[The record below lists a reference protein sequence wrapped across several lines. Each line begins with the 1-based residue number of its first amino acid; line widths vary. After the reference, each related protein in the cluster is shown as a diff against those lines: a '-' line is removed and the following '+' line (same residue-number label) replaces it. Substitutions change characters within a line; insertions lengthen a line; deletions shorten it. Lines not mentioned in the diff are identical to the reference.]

1 VWKAIHHILHPNPK
15 PLHKDPEKLNKY
27 FISTATRTLGTE
39 PDNVQDLLN
48 LVQSLPEQTEH
59 SGFTLKNVHQFEIV
73 KEISRLRSDTS
84 TGFDQIPVKFIKL
97 VSTDLIGPLTYI
109 INTCIDSS
117 LFPRTWKTA
126 RVSPIPKINNPTC
139 EKDYRPISILPALSK
154 IFERLVNNQIV
165 TYIDEQGLLAS
176 GISGYRSGY
185 STTTVLLRIRD
196 DVIKAMKRGDVTM
209 MVCADY
215 YKAFDTVQFKAVLM
229 KIHGMG
235 FSKKFLRWVLN
246 YLCERQQFVQIDD
259 ASSELATV
267 EFGVPQGSILGPILF
282 NLYIADL
289 HEKLKC
295 LCYQYADDT
304 TFYQHTKV
312 ADLEHC
318 ATQMNNTISRLGQ
331 YSNESNLALN
341 GKKTKWLLLS
351 TRQMSRL
358 HRLQDAAVQLT
369 CNGETLERVLS
380 IKLLWT
386 NISLGSNMLRHSS
399 LHVVE
404 FCLC

>member
-1 VWKAIHHILHPNPK
+1 LQTDEIRHLQTERDRLRREVQKDGSTETWILFRAIRNKIKTVIGKARRSFLAKALSSKRPKQVWKIIHRILHPNPN
-15 PLHKDPEKLNKY
+15 PLHEDPEKLNKY

-39 PDNVQDLLN
+39 PDDVQDLLN

-59 SGFTLKNVHQFEIV
+59 SASFTLKNVHQFEIV

-97 VSTDLIGPLTYI
+97 VSTDLVGPLTYI

-176 GISGYRSGY
+176 GISGYRRGH

-196 DVIKAMKRGDVTM
+196 NVIKAMKRGEVTM

-215 YKAFDTVQFKAVLM
+215 SKAFDTVQFKAVLM
-229 KIHGMG
+229 KMHGMG
-235 FSKKFLRWVLN
+235 FSKKFPSMGIELSLR
-246 YLCERQQFVQIDD
+246 
-259 ASSELATV
+259 AT
-267 EFGVPQGSILGPILF
+267 
-282 NLYIADL
+282 
-289 HEKLKC
+289 
-295 LCYQYADDT
+295 
-304 TFYQHTKV
+304 
-312 ADLEHC
+312 
-318 ATQMNNTISRLGQ
+318 TIC
-331 YSNESNLALN
+331 SN
-341 GKKTKWLLLS
+341 
-351 TRQMSRL
+351 RR
-358 HRLQDAAVQLT
+358 
-369 CNGETLERVLS
+369 C
-380 IKLLWT
+380 I
-386 NISLGSNMLRHSS
+386 
-399 LHVVE
+399 
-404 FCLC
+404 F